1 MTAKEL
7 IEEAESMPVETRAL
21 MVDSLLKS
29 LNTPNSSI
37 DEEWGALANKRLEEL
52 RSGAVTGMPGDQVF
66 AHVWKRFQ
74 K

>member
-29 LNTPNSSI
+29 LNAPNSSI
-37 DEEWGALANKRLEEL
+37 DEEWGVLANKRLEEL
-52 RSGAVTGMPGDQVF
+52 RSGAVTGIQGDQVF
-66 AHVWKRFQ
+66 ERVWKRFQ

>member
-7 IEEAESMPVETRAL
+7 IEEAVSMPVEARAL

-29 LNTPNSSI
+29 LNTPCSSI
-37 DEEWGALANKRLEEL
+37 DEEWGALAEKRLEQL
-52 RSGAVTGMPGDQVF
+52 RSGAVAGIPADQVF
-66 AHVWKRFQ
+66 ERVWKRFE

>member
-7 IEEAESMPVETRAL
+7 IEEAVSMPVEARVL

-29 LNTPNSSI
+29 LNTPSSSI
-37 DEEWGALANKRLEEL
+37 DEEWGALAEKRLEQL
-52 RSGAVTGMPGDQVF
+52 RSGAVEGIPADQVF
-66 AHVWKRFQ
+66 KRVWKRVE

>member
-7 IEEAESMPVETRAL
+7 IEEAVSMPVEARAL

-29 LNTPNSSI
+29 LNTPCSSI
-37 DEEWGALANKRLEEL
+37 DEEWGALAEKRLEQL
-52 RSGAVTGMPGDQVF
+52 RSGAVEGRPADQVF
-66 AHVWKRFQ
+66 ERVWKRFE

>member
-29 LNTPNSSI
+29 LNTPSSSI
-37 DEEWGALANKRLEEL
+37 DEEWGALAEKRLKEL
-52 RSGAVTGMPGDQVF
+52 RSGTVIGIPGDQVF
-66 AHVWKRFQ
+66 ERVWKRFE

>member
-7 IEEAESMPVETRAL
+7 IEEAVSMPVEARAL

-29 LNTPNSSI
+29 LNTPSSSI
-37 DEEWGALANKRLEEL
+37 DEEWGALAEKRLEQL
-52 RSGAVTGMPGDQVF
+52 RSGAVEGRPADQVF
-66 AHVWKRFQ
+66 ERVWKRFE